1 MSAHIK
7 TIKQKNVHLNSYN
20 NVKIVKK
27 PQKFQ
32 NAHSRLQWEHTQIF
46 QGFVTIFIVFSIL
59 TRLSLRVFILTFMK
73 TILYWTHIVP
83 SFANSKNLV
92 LPRFDEI
99 HTFRSIY
106 PLSKIEILDRWEFLQ
121 YGHMIHHWNRNKVIH
136 KCFNAMN
143 RYH

>member
-1 MSAHIK
+1 M
-7 TIKQKNVHLNSYN
+7 HLNSYN
-20 NVKIVKK
+20 NMKIVKK

-46 QGFVTIFIVFSIL
+46 QGFITTFIVFSIL

-73 TILYWTHIVP
+73 TILFWTHIVP

-99 HTFRSIY
+99 HTFWSIY
-106 PLSKIEILDRWEFLQ
+106 PSSKTKFLTDENFCN
-121 YGHMIHHWNRNKVIH
+121 MVIWYIIGT
-136 KCFNAMN
+136 AMKWYTSVFLG
-143 RYH
+143 RIRIIDISHISMP